1 MKTYK
6 GYELIKEI
14 AEGNIKDGT
23 RFKDSSG
30 NIYIKTKFSDYLEDE
45 GGTPILDCFYS
56 LDEFALTLFEQIKED
71 EINIQDIE
79 ELDIYEENVTKEN
92 IIDKINDIVI
102 GLKYI
107 DNKIKEK

>member
-1 MKTYK
+1 MVNRDKGLIWKTGEFDTSMLSNEYYYFK
-6 GYELIKEI
+6 LI
-14 AEGNIKDGT
+14 
-23 RFKDSSG
+23 
-30 NIYIKTKFSDYLEDE
+30 
-45 GGTPILDCFYS
+45 
-56 LDEFALTLFEQIKED
+56 ED

-79 ELDIYEENVTKEN
+79 ELDIYEENVTKGN